1 MLPDYTLCIWSI
13 LILLCSV
20 GLPSLWTVLRKDP
33 KRPLATKDLTMQ
45 EAVEVVLSIE
55 PTEKDLK
62 A

>member
-1 MLPDYTLCIWSI
+1 MHLEH
-13 LILLCSV
+13 ILLWSV
-20 GLPSLWTVLRKDP
+20 GLTSLWTVLRKDP

-45 EAVEVVLSIE
+45 EAVEVVLSME